1 MSTSS
6 VVRSRSP
13 TNDSRART
21 SEKLAGMKTTK
32 NAPTSESRLT
42 TAVPPPNAA
51 SARTPE
57 PDAIG
62 IARVSATIAAIRRS
76 SLTASRRSRRP
87 TIAALRRSSRGQIMA
102 LLDSLGQSNGH
113 MVVDYGEVDVLQRR
127 ELTDLLARL
136 QARLP
141 A

>member
-1 MSTSS
+1 M
-6 VVRSRSP
+6 
-13 TNDSRART
+13 NA
-21 SEKLAGMKTTK
+21 TK

-76 SLTASRRSRRP
+76 SLTASRG
-87 TIAALRRSSRGQIMA
+87 SSRG
-102 LLDSLGQSNGH
+102 H
-113 MVVDYGEVDVLQRR
+113 VVVVDDRKVDVLQRR
-127 ELTDLLARL
+127 ELTDFLTRL

-141 A
+141 AQLDQVSHRQRAA